1 MIRHIYLPLA
11 AILLASPVSWVRGED
26 APRPNVL
33 MIIADDLNDWV
44 GCLGGHPDAKTPN
57 IDRLARRG
65 LLFANAHCAAPVC
78 NPSRVATFTGRR
90 PSSTGIYDNAPV
102 WHDMMPGIASI
113 PQHFKANGYYTA
125 GGGKVYH
132 HPPGF
137 NRHSDWHEYFD
148 QVFNGHYQARLARGE
163 NVKNFT
169 WPDGYP
175 LNGLPEVKALARP
188 PRNAKEFDWGP
199 LDQPDNEMGD
209 GQMVQWAE
217 NFLADPPDKPFFL
230 AAGIYR
236 PHLPWYAPR
245 GYFDMYPPEGITPPP
260 IKEDDLDDIP
270 EAGLVI
276 AEQRRGDL
284 ELVRRVGQYQRI
296 LQAYLASVT
305 FCDTMVGRL
314 LDALDASGAADNTI
328 IVFWSDNGW
337 HFGEKQHL
345 HKMTLWARST
355 RLPLIVAAP
364 GVTEEDTRTSRPVSF
379 IDLFPTLNE
388 LCDLPAVDSLEGTSL
403 VPLLKEPNR
412 TWDQPALVTYLFGNH
427 ALCGERYRYI
437 RYADGGEE
445 LYDHQSDPNEWTNLA
460 DKPEMAAV
468 KSRLAQWLPETNAP
482 SLRDKI
488 KKLKKKDA
496 K

>member
-1 MIRHIYLPLA
+1 MLLSSLA
-11 AILLASPVSWVRGED
+11 VSARSDD
-26 APRPNVL
+26 AARPNVL
-33 MIIADDLNDWV
+33 MIVADDLNDWV
-44 GCLGGHPDAKTPN
+44 GCLGGHPDARTPN
-57 IDRLARRG
+57 IDRLAERG
-65 LLFANAHCAAPVC
+65 LLFTNAHCAAPVC

-90 PSSTGIYDNAPV
+90 PSSTGIYDNAPI
-102 WHDMMPGIASI
+102 WHEMMPGIASM

-137 NRHSDWHEYFD
+137 NRRSDWNEYFD

-175 LNGLPEVKALARP
+175 LNGIAEVKAILRP

-199 LDQPDNEMGD
+199 LDKTDDEMGD
-209 GQMVQWAE
+209 AQMVQWAE
-217 NFLADPPDKPFFL
+217 RFLADPPQQPFFL

-236 PHLPWYAPR
+236 PHLPWYAPCE
-245 GYFDMYPPEGITPPP
+245 YFDRYPPEQITPPP

-276 AEQRRGDL
+276 AAQRRGDL

-305 FCDTMVGRL
+305 FCDAMVGRL
-314 LDALDASGAADNTI
+314 LDALDASPAANNTI
-328 IVFWSDNGW
+328 IIFWSDNGW
-337 HFGEKQHL
+337 HFGEKEHL

-355 RLPLIVAAP
+355 RLPLILVAP
-364 GVTEEDTRTSRPVSF
+364 GVTKKGSRTTRPVSF
-379 IDLFPTLNE
+379 VDLFPTLTD
-388 LCDLPAVDSLEGTSL
+388 LCDLTQPAKLEGQSL
-403 VPLLKEPNR
+403 VPLLKDPNR
-412 TWDQPALVTYLFGNH
+412 TWERPALVTYLPGNH
-427 ALCGERYRYI
+427 ALCDERWRYI

-445 LYDHQSDPNEWTNLA
+445 LYDHKSDPHEWTNLA
-460 DKPEMAAV
+460 DRAETAAV
-468 KSRLAQWLPETNAP
+468 KSRLAQWLPKTDAP
-482 SLRDKI
+482 SLRDKA
-488 KKLKKKDA
+488 KKSKNRRA